1 MKTVLTE
8 CLYCGGP
15 FEAVPAEIRR
25 GNGKFCSRGCAATHR
40 NKGRKSSGKKFLT
53 YAEKKDAYGGGF
65 ANGQAICR
73 IQGRARKKGI
83 PCELT
88 HVIFQ
93 RMWSEQKGK
102 CFYTQRPMTVG
113 QSTRKYFD
121 MDQVSVDRVVPAKGY
136 IIGNMVLCCRWVNVA
151 KMQGTLSD
159 LVERAK
165 ELLRGRT

>member
-1 MKTVLTE
+1 
-8 CLYCGGP
+8 
-15 FEAVPAEIRR
+15 
-25 GNGKFCSRGCAATHR
+25 
-40 NKGRKSSGKKFLT
+40 
-53 YAEKKDAYGGGF
+53 
-65 ANGQAICR
+65 
-73 IQGRARKKGI
+73 
-83 PCELT
+83 
-88 HVIFQ
+88 
-93 RMWSEQKGK
+93 
-102 CFYTQRPMTVG
+102 MTVG